1 MRIALISD
9 IHGNAVA
16 LDVVLD
22 ALEKQQIDS
31 IICLGDVAASGPQ
44 PCQAIERL
52 RAIGCPVV
60 MGNTDDWLLQPELK
74 DKTDDFSRRLQD
86 IELWG
91 SQQLSLADRE
101 YLSTFQLT
109 IEFPLANSKMLL
121 CYHGSP
127 RSYREGIV
135 ATTPEEELDQIF
147 ASHQAAILAGGHT
160 HMQMFRRYKDVLLLN
175 PGSVGLAID
184 RVSPFEEIRNA
195 AWAEYAILSTEDGS
209 LSVEM
214 YRVPFDLQAVIQAVL
229 SSGMPHAEWWIS
241 EWSST

>member
-16 LDVVLD
+16 LDAILD
-22 ALEKQQIDS
+22 ALKEQQVDA

-44 PCQAIERL
+44 PCQVIERL

-60 MGNTDDWLLQPELK
+60 MGNTDDWLLQPQLK
-74 DKTDDFSRRLQD
+74 DKANDFSRLLQD
-86 IELWG
+86 VELWG
-91 SQQLSLADRE
+91 SQQLSSADRE
-101 YLSTFQLT
+101 YLSTFQPT
-109 IEFPLANSKMLL
+109 IEFPLGNGKTLL

-135 ATTPEEELDQIF
+135 ATTPDDELDQIF
-147 ASHQAAILAGGHT
+147 AGRQAAIMAGGHT
-160 HMQMFRRYKDVLLLN
+160 HMQMFRRYKDALLLN

-195 AWAEYAILSTEDGS
+195 AWAEYAILDSKDGS
-209 LSVEM
+209 LNIEM
-214 YRVPFDLQAVIQAVL
+214 YRIPFDLQAVIQAVL

-241 EWSST
+241 EWSSI

>member
-16 LDVVLD
+16 LDTVMT
-22 ALEKQQIDS
+22 ALTKQQVDS

-44 PCQAIERL
+44 PCQVIERM

-60 MGNTDDWLLQPELK
+60 MGNTDDWLLQPQLK
-74 DKTDDFSRRLQD
+74 DKADDFGRLMQD
-86 IELWG
+86 VELWG
-91 SQQLSLADRE
+91 SQQLSSADRE
-101 YLSTFQLT
+101 YLSTFQPT
-109 IEFPLANSKMLL
+109 IELPLANGKMLL

-135 ATTPEEELDQIF
+135 ATKPEDELDKIF
-147 ASHQAAILAGGHT
+147 ADHQAAIMAGGHT
-160 HMQMFRRYKDVLLLN
+160 HMQMYRRYKDMLLLN

-184 RVSPFEEIRNA
+184 RVSPFEQIRNA
-195 AWAEYAILSTEDGS
+195 AWAEYAILSTGDGA
-209 LSVEM
+209 LNVEM
-214 YRVPFDLQAVIQAVL
+214 YRIPFDLQAIIQAVL

>member
-16 LDVVLD
+16 LDVVLT
-22 ALEKQQIDS
+22 ALKKQQVDS
-31 IICLGDVAASGPQ
+31 IICLGDVASSGPQ
-44 PCQAIERL
+44 PGLVIERL
-52 RAIGCPVV
+52 RTIGCPVV
-60 MGNTDDWLLQPELK
+60 MGNTDDWLLQPQLK

-86 IELWG
+86 VELWG
-91 SQQLSLADRE
+91 SQQLSSADRE
-101 YLSTFQLT
+101 YLSTFQPT
-109 IEFPLANSKMLL
+109 VEFPLANDKMLL

-127 RSYREGIV
+127 RSYREIIV
-135 ATTPEEELDQIF
+135 ATTPEDELDQIF
-147 ASHQAAILAGGHT
+147 AGHQAVIFAGGHT

-184 RVSPFEEIRNA
+184 RVSPFEEIRNV

-214 YRVPFDLQAVIQAVL
+214 YRVPFDLQTVIQAVI

>member
-16 LDVVLD
+16 LDVVLA
-22 ALEKQQIDS
+22 ALAGQQIDS

-44 PCQAIERL
+44 PCQVIERL
-52 RAIGCPVV
+52 RSIGCPVV
-60 MGNTDDWLLQPELK
+60 MGNTDDWLLQPEVK
-74 DKTDDFSRRLQD
+74 EKVNDFSRLLQD
-86 IELWG
+86 VELWG
-91 SQQLSLADRE
+91 SQQLTSADRE
-101 YLSTFQLT
+101 YLRTFQPT
-109 IEFPLANSKMLL
+109 VEFPLVDGKMLL

-135 ATTPEEELDQIF
+135 ATTPEDELDQIF
-147 ASHQAAILAGGHT
+147 AGHQAAILAGGHT
-160 HMQMFRRYKDVLLLN
+160 HMQMFRRYKDLLLLN

-195 AWAEYAILSTEDGS
+195 AWAEYAILSTEEGA
-209 LSVEM
+209 LNIEM
-214 YRVPFDLQAVIQAVL
+214 HRIPFDLQALIQAAL